1 MRALRI
7 GFLGGAA
14 ATAVIVAIAL
24 TGCSG
29 LNTGALP
36 GSPPLPSP
44 TRTFA
49 SGSGSTSDSQPSDSK
64 GSGSSSSGSKS
75 SSCTANGTAIPDGHY
90 TGKVDV
96 RITTT
101 MSINTGGIA
110 ISHAGSGDERWQ
122 GTVDIVSTGGKVTGT
137 LTLSEL
143 GVSQVGLPSSKQ
155 VHSVDTSDFTGK
167 ISGPS
172 SKPVVAANLTGEWA
186 SLDAPVINGK
196 GTSNENV
203 TAGLHITQ
211 ASCESITGNAV
222 AMFADIAAPVAQ
234 YIAISGSGA
243 WTAKRA

>member
-1 MRALRI
+1 M
-7 GFLGGAA
+7 
-14 ATAVIVAIAL
+14 L

-29 LNTGALP
+29 LSTGALP

-49 SGSGSTSDSQPSDSK
+49 SGSGSASDPKPSDPQ
-64 GSGSSSSGSKS
+64 GSDPKNSG
-75 SSCTANGTAIPDGHY
+75 CTANGTAIPAGHY

-211 ASCESITGNAV
+211 ASCASITGNAV

-243 WTAKRA
+243 WTAKRT

>member
-1 MRALRI
+1 MRSLRI
-7 GFLGGAA
+7 GYLGGAA
-14 ATAVIVAIAL
+14 ATATAIVLAILL

-29 LNTGALP
+29 LSTGALP

-49 SGSGSTSDSQPSDSK
+49 SGSGSTSDPKPSDPKGSDPK
-64 GSGSSSSGSKS
+64 GSG
-75 SSCTANGTAIPDGHY
+75 CTANGTAIPDGHY

-211 ASCESITGNAV
+211 VSCESITGNAV

-243 WTAKRA
+243 WTAKRT